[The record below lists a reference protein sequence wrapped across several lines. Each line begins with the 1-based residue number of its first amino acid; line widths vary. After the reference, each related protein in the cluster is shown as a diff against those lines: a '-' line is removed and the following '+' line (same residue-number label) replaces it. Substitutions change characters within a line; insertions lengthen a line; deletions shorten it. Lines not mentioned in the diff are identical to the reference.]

1 MLVTIKTLQQHI
13 FKIDIDTSETVKA
26 LKTKIEN
33 ERGKD
38 TYPVAGQK
46 LIYAGKILDDNKAL
60 SEYKIEEGKFIVAMV
75 TKAKPAPKAAEPAKS
90 SSPTT
95 TDASSSSTP
104 APAAPT
110 PAPVTTTPSTETTPA
125 QPAATPAPANP
136 PAAAN
141 PSSTLVTNEN
151 YETTVQN
158 IIALGFPRE
167 HVETALR
174 ASFNNPD
181 RAVEYL
187 MGEIPPQVLQAA
199 AQQQQG
205 GQPAAAEAPAAN
217 PAAPAAPAAPASGA
231 EGGSSIAELVRSN
244 PQLQTMI
251 EQVRNNPSIL
261 HGYMERI
268 GLQNPELLTFISEHQ
283 QEFVNYINNPNAIN
297 EAAAAPPAAGGGG
310 GGAPA
315 EGAPEGTN
323 YIAVTP
329 RERDEINQLK
339 AMGFSELDSLQA
351 YIACGK
357 DLALAINFLISSGGM
372 D

>member
-90 SSPTT
+90 SSPAT

-104 APAAPT
+104 APAA

-125 QPAATPAPANP
+125 QPAATPATPAPANP

-181 RAVEYL
+181 RVVEYL
-187 MGEIPPQVLQAA
+187 MGEI
-199 AQQQQG
+199 QQQG

-217 PAAPAAPAAPASGA
+217 PAAPAAPAAPTSGA
-231 EGGSSIAELVRSN
+231 EGG
-244 PQLQTMI
+244 
-251 EQVRNNPSIL
+251 
-261 HGYMERI
+261 
-268 GLQNPELLTFISEHQ
+268 
-283 QEFVNYINNPNAIN
+283 
-297 EAAAAPPAAGGGG
+297 
-310 GGAPA
+310 
-315 EGAPEGTN
+315 
-323 YIAVTP
+323 
-329 RERDEINQLK
+329 
-339 AMGFSELDSLQA
+339 
-351 YIACGK
+351 
-357 DLALAINFLISSGGM
+357 
-372 D
+372 

>member
-1 MLVTIKTLQQHI
+1 M
-13 FKIDIDTSETVKA
+13 
-26 LKTKIEN
+26 
-33 ERGKD
+33 G
-38 TYPVAGQK
+38 
-46 LIYAGKILDDNKAL
+46 AGKILDDNKAL

-90 SSPTT
+90 SSPAT

-104 APAAPT
+104 APAA
-110 PAPVTTTPSTETTPA
+110 
-125 QPAATPAPANP
+125 PAPANP

-205 GQPAAAEAPAAN
+205 GQPAAAEAPAAS

-297 EAAAAPPAAGGGG
+297 EAAAAPATD
-310 GGAPA
+310 GGAQPA

-339 AMGFSELDSLQA
+339 AMGFSELD
-351 YIACGK
+351 
-357 DLALAINFLISSGGM
+357 
-372 D
+372 